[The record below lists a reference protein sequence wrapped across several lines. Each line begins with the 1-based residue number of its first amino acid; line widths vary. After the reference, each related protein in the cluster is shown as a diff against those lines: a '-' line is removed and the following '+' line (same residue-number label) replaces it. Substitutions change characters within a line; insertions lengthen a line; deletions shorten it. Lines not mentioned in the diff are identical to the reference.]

1 MVDVIT
7 VILFIVSLPL
17 LWMLIFSFERNAS
30 NWSATKVSELTVIV
44 PFRNE
49 EERIRPLLESLRQEL
64 NKTPYAVHVLFVDDH
79 SVDGSV
85 DLINKFSAEFNGSV
99 KLRSLTSSSF
109 GKKAA
114 VRLGVENASTTWVL
128 TLDADVTL
136 PEGFFGHIRFPDEG
150 SMVIHPV
157 RMKGHGSI
165 PGFFSMEFLL
175 FQAYTFT
182 RVAWMANGANLLFKA
197 HDFMALGTFRTDNSI
212 ASGDDM
218 FLLNE
223 MRKQKLIVRK
233 NPDPQLIV
241 DTVAPQR
248 LLEGLYQRIRWIGKM
263 IHLRNNF
270 LMMLSML
277 ITALI
282 CITWI
287 GAMVYVF
294 IDLSALNTGLCFTVA
309 VPFAIIWLI
318 LLRTGLRYNS
328 LALSAKGLLFLPFY
342 PLYLV
347 VMPILA
353 ICIRPEWKG
362 RKLDLQ
368 KKK

>member
-1 MVDVIT
+1 MVEGII

-30 NWSATKVSELTVIV
+30 NWSATKESELTVIV

-49 EERIRPLLESLRQEL
+49 EERIGPLLESLRQEL

-85 DLINKFSAEFNGSV
+85 DLINRFCAEFNGSV
-99 KLRSLTSSSF
+99 KLRSLTSSSS

-128 TLDADVTL
+128 TLDADVIL
-136 PEGFFGHIRFPDEG
+136 PKGYFGHIRFPEKG

-157 RMKGHGSI
+157 RMKGNGTI
-165 PGFFSMEFLL
+165 QGFFSMEFLL

-182 RVAWMANGANLLFKA
+182 RGVWMANGANLLFKA
-197 HDFMALGTFRTDNSI
+197 HDFIAMEVFRTDNSV

-233 NPDPQLIV
+233 NSDYRLV
-241 DTVAPQR
+241 ADTMAPR
-248 LLEGLYQRIRWIGKM
+248 TLFEGLNQRIRWVGKM
-263 IHLRNNF
+263 IHLKNNVP
-270 LMMLSML
+270 MMISML
-277 ITALI
+277 FSALI
-282 CITWI
+282 CIVWV
-287 GAMVYVF
+287 GAITYLLA
-294 IDLSALNTGLCFTVA
+294 DLSSFNTGLCLAVA
-309 VPFAIIWLI
+309 APFVIIWFI

-328 LALSAKGLLFLPFY
+328 LLLSVKGLLFLPFY

-353 ICIRPEWKG
+353 LSIRPEWKG